1 MMLKILD
8 NISLKTFNTF
18 GIDVTAKK
26 FVEII
31 NSNQLLEILD
41 GNKSKRE
48 KLLML
53 GGGSN
58 ILFTKN
64 YDGLVIK
71 NAIAEISIVEENEN
85 DVILSAGAGVIW
97 DDLVDFCVT
106 KNYGGIEN
114 LKLIPGTVG
123 AAPIQNI
130 GAYGVELV
138 DVFESLTGY
147 FIEDMTKKVFY
158 KNDCE
163 FGYRNSLFK
172 TELKDHFIITEVR
185 LRLSKHPKINLD
197 YKALKDSLK
206 LAGIENPTIKDIS
219 EHVKAIRESKLPDPE
234 VLGNSGSF
242 FKNPEVSIYKAD
254 ELITS
259 FPDLVSYSIDNKK
272 VKIPAGWL
280 IDKCGLKGLRMGNAG
295 TYEKQALVLVNFGGA
310 TGKEIYDTAMFIKEK
325 VINKFGIELIPEVN
339 II

>member
-1 MMLKILD
+1 MLKILN
-8 NISLKTFNTF
+8 NISLKPFNTF
-18 GIDVTAKK
+18 GVDVTAKM
-26 FVEII
+26 FVEISDFI
-31 NSNQLLEILD
+31 QLLEIIKESK
-41 GNKSKRE
+41 NKKE
-48 KLLML
+48 KLLVL

-64 YDGLVIK
+64 FDGLVIK
-71 NAIAEISIVEENEN
+71 NAIVGINIVEENEN

-97 DDLVDFCVT
+97 DDLVDYCVI

-147 FIEDMTKKVFY
+147 FIDDISKKVFY

-163 FGYRNSLFK
+163 FGYRNSIFK
-172 TELKDHFIITEVR
+172 TELKDHFIITEVK
-185 LRLSKHPKINLD
+185 LRLSKQPKVNLN
-197 YKALKDSLK
+197 YKALKDSLEF
-206 LAGIENPTIKDIS
+206 AGLEKPTINDVS
-219 EHVKAIRESKLPDPE
+219 AHVKAIRESKLPDPKA
-234 VLGNSGSF
+234 LGNSGSF
-242 FKNPEVSIYKAD
+242 FKNPEISINKVD
-254 ELITS
+254 ELIKS
-259 FPDLVSYSIDNKK
+259 FPDLVSYPVDNKK

-295 TYEKQALVLVNFGGA
+295 TYEKQALVIVNFGGA
-310 TGKEIYDTAMFIKEK
+310 TGKEIYDTAMFIKDK
-325 VINKFGIELIPEVN
+325 VFNKFGIELISEVN